1 MISATAALIAAFFSS
16 LASQPGDTLLSAVN
30 QSTKKGLLSPK
41 NSSENSEN
49 SSDSISYSKS
59 NLIENNNFEESS
71 EGGLKLEIRQQNK
84 SKIIQKSDGIV
95 AQKMELESPIT
106 VMKNTINELGFKGLF
121 KGTKARLLH
130 VSFYVV
136 VQFLVY
142 DFVKQSVGLAV
153 TGLH

>member
-59 NLIENNNFEESS
+59 NLIENNNYDESS

-84 SKIIQKSDGIV
+84 SKIIQKIDDIP
-95 AQKMELESPIT
+95 QKVELESPIT

>member
-41 NSSENSEN
+41 ISENSES

-59 NLIENNNFEESS
+59 NLIENNNYDESS

-84 SKIIQKSDGIV
+84 SKIIQKIDDIP
-95 AQKMELESPIT
+95 QKVELESPIT